1 MKIKTLVEFSGVPKG
16 TTGIAEIE
24 KDRPFS
30 KEKMWKIT
38 WDGISNYRGIPFKKR
53 LLEDWFSDD
62 EFKQYLEKI

>member
-30 KEKMWKIT
+30 KTKMWKIT
-38 WDGISNYRGIPFKKR
+38 WDLSPKLFGMKKKS
-53 LLEDWFSDD
+53 LSDWFDES
-62 EFKQYLEKI
+62 EFKEYLVKI